1 MGEFGEEDLLLA
13 DNSLPAK
20 PQPPAVQPLEPPGK
34 AEIADS
40 PGQTT
45 TQVIA
50 ASALEEA
57 LPRESGPSL
66 NVGTEPAGQATAEQT
81 AAPAVAQQPTAQAA
95 PAPPAQPTA
104 GPASKL
110 ALLPEWLR
118 HLPETLASIPE
129 KISDPTTTQSTSEP
143 TPTAEPKPE
152 PAPMPEAALKPQPV
166 AEPTVEQKVNDSWR
180 EPEAL
185 IAGLKEL
192 AGTPAGNWAAT
203 VLRQLAALKPAMAA
217 GSDETTAILDQLD
230 QLSQQPA
237 PMSAKLSDWAFA
249 RRWRQMG
256 YALGRRVDIGRQ
268 VVRLE
273 RADASR
279 FVSPALDPHK
289 LADCIA
295 KVEAATN
302 DSAEGKGWQAF
313 LLLNDLREHCVKQS
327 PRDERL
333 SREIA
338 GQALGR
344 MTQIPLTPEQQR
356 LMSSPPLTALRLELW
371 RWAARPIGV
380 AELLRDVER
389 YEWTR
394 LPTDARRLAV
404 DCQNLSVSPSE
415 ARRLLAA
422 RVDAHYRNANLRIS
436 IAEEFLNDLIPEQK
450 LEYSQINETV
460 TGRPVQGNSLME
472 KKLAVCMLPD
482 PQHARLALEV
492 TGDIASI
499 TSTDAGAAIFHSES
513 EARYVAKKPMQIDME
528 GISLWPLEIDVQSET
543 RLKGVD
549 TSVNAVPLINWLV
562 RRMAEGQYEMN
573 LPAAREEMKQKI
585 VAKATERID
594 GEVRQRFS
602 EVVDR
607 LNQRVFDPL
616 NSLALRRS

>member
-1 MGEFGEEDLLLA
+1 MPQPRSTSLWRFLGVFACLGVLIAAALLLWGDKSARENPQQTSHSPHLPPPPIEPSVATTIPDPPEEWGNLGKRILLLA

-166 AEPTVEQKVNDSWR
+166 AEPTVEQKVDDSWR

-192 AGTPAGNWAAT
+192 AGTPAGNWATT

-256 YALGRRVDIGRQ
+256 YALAAESILGGKSFAWNGPTRRVS
-268 VVRLE
+268 
-273 RADASR
+273 SR
-279 FVSPALDPHK
+279 
-289 LADCIA
+289 
-295 KVEAATN
+295 
-302 DSAEGKGWQAF
+302 
-313 LLLNDLREHCVKQS
+313 R
-327 PRDERL
+327 R
-333 SREIA
+333 
-338 GQALGR
+338 
-344 MTQIPLTPEQQR
+344 
-356 LMSSPPLTALRLELW
+356 
-371 RWAARPIGV
+371 
-380 AELLRDVER
+380 
-389 YEWTR
+389 WTR
-394 LPTDARRLAV
+394 T
-404 DCQNLSVSPSE
+404 NSP
-415 ARRLLAA
+415 
-422 RVDAHYRNANLRIS
+422 
-436 IAEEFLNDLIPEQK
+436 
-450 LEYSQINETV
+450 
-460 TGRPVQGNSLME
+460 
-472 KKLAVCMLPD
+472 
-482 PQHARLALEV
+482 
-492 TGDIASI
+492 IASPKSRPPPTI
-499 TSTDAGAAIFHSES
+499 RRKEKAGKPSCCST
-513 EARYVAKKPMQIDME
+513 
-528 GISLWPLEIDVQSET
+528 T
-543 RLKGVD
+543 
-549 TSVNAVPLINWLV
+549 
-562 RRMAEGQYEMN
+562 
-573 LPAAREEMKQKI
+573 
-585 VAKATERID
+585 
-594 GEVRQRFS
+594 
-602 EVVDR
+602 
-607 LNQRVFDPL
+607 
-616 NSLALRRS
+616 